1 MSGLSDSVYN
11 VLKVL
16 VELYNKEG
24 APVKS
29 RDIANALKIHEGY
42 VRNMLSILKSMGLVI
57 SKAGPHGGYI
67 PTSKAV
73 DVLSRQT
80 FSVPIVSVGNVIGY
94 ALDITVIGLLSEKP
108 YASMRVVGDLSNYL
122 EREVRVGPLPSGV
135 VLIGKIIKADI
146 EALVEITSIVSVP
159 RTTVKNMMTPNPIVA
174 KADDQVETYI
184 KYFIERRF
192 RGIPVVDDNRRPIG
206 LLMASRVMELLSR
219 CELKAKV
226 RDVMMRDPPTIQE
239 DEDVHEAIRLMVS
252 SGIGR
257 LLVVDSEDRLVGII
271 TRTDILTR
279 IATIEQLV

>member
-1 MSGLSDSVYN
+1 MSSLSDSVYN
-11 VLKVL
+11 VLRAL

-24 APVKS
+24 GPVKS
-29 RDIANALKIHEGY
+29 RDIANSLKIHEGY

-67 PTSKAV
+67 PTSKAA

-94 ALDITVIGLLSEKP
+94 ALDITVVGLLSEKP
-108 YASMRVVGDLSNYL
+108 HASMRVVGDLSNYL

-135 VLIGKIIKADI
+135 VLIGKIIRADI

-159 RTTVKNMMTPNPIVA
+159 RTTVKNIMTPNPVVA
-174 KADDQVETYI
+174 KVDDQVETYI
-184 KYFIERRF
+184 KYFAEKRF

-206 LLMASRVMELLSR
+206 LLMASKVMELLSR
-219 CELKAKV
+219 CELKARV
-226 RDVMMRDPPTIQE
+226 GDVMMHDPPTIQE

-279 IATIEQLV
+279 ITTIEQLV